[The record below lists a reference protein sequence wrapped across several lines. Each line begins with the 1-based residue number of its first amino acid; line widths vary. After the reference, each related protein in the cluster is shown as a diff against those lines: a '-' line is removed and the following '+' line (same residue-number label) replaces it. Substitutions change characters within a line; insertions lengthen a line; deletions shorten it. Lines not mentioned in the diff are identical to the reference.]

1 MFVAFDHLCLESHNQ
16 SGYSKFD
23 EELFIDLNSIQYFC
37 MNLSKR
43 AKEESIRN
51 RNSLKNLTC
60 GVHVSF
66 FYEEP
71 MKEAQTVSYSVG
83 SSVTFRQTLH
93 TIERFIPVDKV
104 PTKCKLPDLGS
115 QYNLYIVRNVA
126 QPSKSAYAWECELD
140 MENRVEQVKEQA
152 ASV

>member
-1 MFVAFDHLCLESHNQ
+1 MFTFL
-16 SGYSKFD
+16 
-23 EELFIDLNSIQYFC
+23 
-37 MNLSKR
+37 
-43 AKEESIRN
+43 
-51 RNSLKNLTC
+51 
-60 GVHVSF
+60 
-66 FYEEP
+66 YEKP
-71 MKEAQTVSYSVG
+71 MKEAQTVSYPVG

-126 QPSKSAYAWECELD
+126 QPSKSAYVWECELD
-140 MENRVEQVKEQA
+140 TENKVEQLKGQT